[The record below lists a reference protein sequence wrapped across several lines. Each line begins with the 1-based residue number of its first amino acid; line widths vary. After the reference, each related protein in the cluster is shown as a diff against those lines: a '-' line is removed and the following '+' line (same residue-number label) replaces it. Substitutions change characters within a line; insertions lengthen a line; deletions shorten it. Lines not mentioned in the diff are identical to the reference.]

1 MIDFVILV
9 VLYNM
14 SPNNSETLQSLA
26 NCRKVL
32 SQFSHLVIVRDNNKL
47 PLSPLEMKELT
58 QVLSSINFEYWHDG
72 HNKPLSEIYNHI
84 ISNRLNLN
92 QTLVLWD
99 QDSKFSQSYFE
110 KLNAAQIEYPEIPLF
125 LPIVKNRGNIVSPG
139 NIIAFKG
146 SYWKQPKLGLVHS
159 KAHTAINSGMAIRGE
174 YLINRFSLYDTNLKF
189 YHTDHYFMWK
199 YSQTESSFY
208 VLDTIVEHDL
218 AFESSNETFEQQ
230 AKRYKEIRKSGIYL
244 AGLKSIWLKLLC
256 YIYFDIF
263 SIKIAVLRKNWKYAF
278 LR

>member
-1 MIDFVILV
+1 MNLIILV
-9 VLYNM
+9 VLYNT
-14 SPNNSETLQSLA
+14 SPRDSKTIQSLS
-26 NCRKVL
+26 NSKSLL
-32 SQFSHLVIVRDNNKL
+32 SGCTHHIIIRDNSMK
-47 PLSPLEMKELT
+47 PLREEQMQELK
-58 QVLSSINFEYWHDG
+58 QLLDSLNIEYWHDG

-99 QDSKFSQSYFE
+99 QDSKFGQSYFE

-139 NIIAFKG
+139 NLIAFKG
-146 SYWKQPKLGLVHS
+146 SYWKQPKLGLVFS

-199 YSQTESSFY
+199 YSQTESSFC